1 MTQQKQPHS
10 RKRKESIRD
19 QLVSTDLFNLYT
31 MLQNLKLDLLWSRNG
46 PELEAP
52 ELTDDELP
60 EQNYDS
66 VSPNSSS
73 SPSATTTTVTVTASG
88 KSVEKSQS
96 PESVNNEP
104 ATQKEA
110 APISN
115 SSRTTTPETKG
126 HTRRPST
133 VSVSSSNSTAS
144 TISDSDSE
152 VSSNENDSGIESENH
167 KEKDK
172 CLEISRQFRTNLVC
186 LYKSLEQM
194 TEAGNYLIARY
205 QSDIGGASC

>member
-1 MTQQKQPHS
+1 MGDESDPTQQKQAHS

-19 QLVSTDLFNLYT
+19 QLVNTDLFNLYT
-31 MLQNLKLDLLWSRNG
+31 MLHNLKLDLLWSRNG
-46 PELEAP
+46 PDPDTP
-52 ELTDDELP
+52 EPTEDELP
-60 EQNYDS
+60 EQNYETS
-66 VSPNSSS
+66 APSSS
-73 SPSATTTTVTVTASG
+73 TSTTAPTPSS
-88 KSVEKSQS
+88 KSQLPAS
-96 PESVNNEP
+96 PITQQETSNES

-110 APISN
+110 A
-115 SSRTTTPETKG
+115 SSRTTASTETKG
-126 HTRRPST
+126 HIRRPST

-167 KEKDK
+167 PEKDK
-172 CLEISRQFRTNLVC
+172 CLEISRQFKSNLVT

-205 QSDIGGASC
+205 QSDIGGSSC

>member
-19 QLVSTDLFNLYT
+19 QMVNTDLFNLYT

-46 PELEAP
+46 AETETPEPTE
-52 ELTDDELP
+52 DELP
-60 EQNYDS
+60 EQNYDGVSGATS
-66 VSPNSSS
+66 V
-73 SPSATTTTVTVTASG
+73 V

-96 PESVNNEP
+96 PSQD
-104 ATQKEA
+104 ATSETGQKG
-110 APISN
+110 
-115 SSRTTTPETKG
+115 TTTESKG
-126 HTRRPST
+126 HIRRPST

-152 VSSNENDSGIESENH
+152 VSSNENDSGIESENQP
-167 KEKDK
+167 EKDK
-172 CLEISRQFRTNLVC
+172 CLEISRQFRSNLVC

-205 QSDIGGASC
+205 QSDIGGSNC